1 MLQQLHQMQ
10 KNFDRVSKLISHYG
24 FCSRRDA
31 EKFIKMGKV
40 KINGEIYTNFILP
53 DDEIKKIEVDGKEL
67 FKPELRIWVLNKSEG
82 IICSSKRQNN
92 KKIIFDI
99 LPKNMPRVIS
109 VGRLD
114 LNSEGLLIL
123 TNSPIFAEYL
133 ENPKNQISRR
143 YEVKISGNIS
153 DKNLSAA
160 KEGILIE
167 NINYGSMNITKK
179 TNKENNNWLEIEI
192 FEGKNREI
200 RKILSHFGHMIK
212 KLRRIQYG
220 PFFLKNL
227 TKNKTIELD
236 SEKINKKLVSLG
248 LNVEDYSR

>member
-1 MLQQLHQMQ
+1 MVQQLIQMQ

-24 FCSRRDA
+24 FASRRDA
-31 EKFIKMGKV
+31 ERLIKEGKV
-40 KINGEIYTNFILP
+40 KINGEIYRKFILP
-53 DDEIKKIEVDGKEL
+53 DIEIKKIEVNGKEL
-67 FKPELRIWVLNKSEG
+67 FKPKLRIWILNKSEG
-82 IICSSKRQNN
+82 IICSSRRQDN

-133 ENPKNQISRR
+133 ENPKNQISRH
-143 YEVKISGNIS
+143 YEVKISGNVSEKHINS
-153 DKNLSAA
+153 AKN
-160 KEGILIE
+160 GILIK
-167 NINYGSMNITKK
+167 NINYGSMNITKI

-200 RKILSHFGHMIK
+200 RKILNHYGHMVK
-212 KLRRIQYG
+212 KLRRIRYG

-227 TKNKTIELD
+227 KKNKVIELS
-236 SEKINKKLVSLG
+236 SERINKNLVSLG
-248 LNVEDYSR
+248 LNVENYSR